1 MTTTYRRPPSSHP
14 TRGGGAGAGAPVGR
28 VRRGV
33 AAAVLLAVPAFAVA
47 CDDGGS
53 PDGTTPTEEVNPDS
67 TTSGVAPTS
76 DPVDVPTSVSGGP
89 AGQGSI
95 PEQPGGT
102 AQPMEQGATNTTS
115 APDAG

>member
-14 TRGGGAGAGAPVGR
+14 TRGGGAAAGAPVGR
-28 VRRGV
+28 LRRGV

-53 PDGTTPTEEVNPDS
+53 PDGTTPTEEVNSDS

-76 DPVDVPTSVSGGP
+76 DPVNVPTSVSGGP
-89 AGQGSI
+89 AGQGSV

-102 AQPMEQGATNTTS
+102 AQPMDQGGMNTTP